1 MYAKAVIYRGNIVID
16 YISQRKN
23 LRLSTGITKVTPHA
37 YKNGSLAAKVEDYKN
52 KNTIIAVK
60 LEQVNKIIE
69 AYFIK
74 NKVKPEVEYVRECLK
89 IETEENTLEEKK
101 YEKFEDYFKV
111 FYRSKE
117 REAVKRESLKP
128 YMGTLNALVTYQKYT
143 GTITLNKINSVEF
156 FQDFEK
162 FLSNPN
168 NNEKTKGIKFR
179 GTQGG
184 LNNNTINKRLTCL
197 KVFLRWCDEKK
208 LITLDKK
215 IFASRNLI
223 KTFQP
228 TVVTLE
234 KEEQTMLENL
244 KLSGEEK
251 EMRDILIFLCRTGIR
266 YSDLTDLCKD
276 DIKGEYIVKYANKTN
291 LLFKVPLTAKALD
304 LIEAYNCNFN
314 IHSTAFFNKRIKEI
328 LKKYEVCSYKISIRE
343 KKYTETIKTK
353 VMKYTQ
359 VSSHTGRR
367 TFIDNCLNLG
377 FTIPQIMGFTGHT
390 KVSSLQCYIDN
401 FKGGEDVM
409 KKIKLLD

>member
-1 MYAKAVIYRGNIVID
+1 MYAKAVLFLGNVVID
-16 YISQRKN
+16 YVSQRKN
-23 LRLSTGITKVTPHA
+23 LRLSTGVTKVTPENF
-37 YKNGSLAAKVEDYKN
+37 KKEVLSAKVDDYIN
-52 KNTIIAVK
+52 KNTMIAVK

-74 NKVKPEVEYVRECLK
+74 NKVKPDVEYVRECLK
-89 IETEENTLEEKK
+89 NEIEENTLEEKK

-111 FYRSKE
+111 FYKSKE

-128 YMGTLNALVTYQKYT
+128 YNSTLNALITYQKYT
-143 GTITLNKINSVEF
+143 GTISLNKINSVGF
-156 FQDFEK
+156 FQDFER

-168 NNEKTKGIKFR
+168 GGVKTKGVKFR

-215 IFASRNLI
+215 ILTSRNLI

-228 TVVTLE
+228 TVVTLD
-234 KEEQTMLENL
+234 KEEQTKLEKL
-244 KLSGEEK
+244 DLSGEEK

-276 DIKGEYIVKYANKTN
+276 DIKGEYIVKYAHKTD
-291 LLFKVPLTAKALD
+291 LLFKVPLTSKAQE
-304 LIEAYNCNFN
+304 LIEKYNCNFN
-314 IHSTAFFNKRIKEI
+314 IHSTAYFNSRIKEI
-328 LKKYEVCSYKISIRE
+328 LKKYKVCCYQITIRE
-343 KKYTETIKTK
+343 KRYTETIKTK
-353 VMKYTQ
+353 VMKYSQ